1 MSECSHNCETCASKD
16 SCANNYDKVN
26 EKMSRIKNKIFV
38 LSGKGGVGKSTVA
51 ALIAVSLAKEGFNVG
66 LLDVD
71 FHGPNQPTLFKVQN
85 VRLGATEDNELE
97 PLEIAGIKLVSI
109 GLLLE
114 DADQAVIWR
123 GPAKMG
129 VLKQL
134 LEETAWGDLDYL
146 ICDFPPGTG
155 DEILSGCQLIEGD
168 KRAVIVTTPQELS
181 LADCRKCIDFC
192 KKAELPVAG
201 VVENMSYF
209 VCDNCD
215 KKHYIFNNGGGRQM
229 AEKYGLKL
237 IATLPI
243 DNKFL
248 AQCDESNIAVALKN
262 SPLFQKE
269 LESVTEL

>member
-1 MSECSHNCETCASKD
+1 MSECSHNCSSCASKG

-51 ALIAVSLAKEGFNVG
+51 ALTALTLARDGHRVG

-71 FHGPNQPTLFKVQN
+71 FHGPSQPTLFKAQN
-85 VRLGATEDNELE
+85 VRLGATEENELE

-134 LEETAWGDLDYL
+134 LEETAWGELDYL

-168 KRAVIVTTPQELS
+168 KRAIIVTTPQELS

-192 KKAELPVAG
+192 DKAELPIAG

-215 KKHYIFNNGGGRQM
+215 KKHYIFNNGGGKLL

-237 IATLPI
+237 LATLPV

-248 AQCDESNIAVALKN
+248 AQCDENNIAVALKN
-262 SPLFQKE
+262 SSLFQKE

>member
-1 MSECSHNCETCASKD
+1 
-16 SCANNYDKVN
+16 
-26 EKMSRIKNKIFV
+26 
-38 LSGKGGVGKSTVA
+38 
-51 ALIAVSLAKEGFNVG
+51 
-66 LLDVD
+66 
-71 FHGPNQPTLFKVQN
+71 
-85 VRLGATEDNELE
+85 
-97 PLEIAGIKLVSI
+97 
-109 GLLLE
+109 
-114 DADQAVIWR
+114 
-123 GPAKMG
+123 MG
-129 VLKQL
+129 VLKQI
-134 LEETAWGDLDYL
+134 LEETEWGDLDYL

-209 VCDNCD
+209 VCDQCD